1 MNSLSLKLRIIL
13 LFWAVL
19 TLALILPSSY
29 FINILKQ
36 EVRRDV
42 IFNVQKET
50 DLVQWILLNQAVRK
64 EQSDLD
70 KLIKEIGRRIE
81 DRITYI
87 TENGIVIADSQVS
100 EKRLKKLDNHATRP
114 EIIQAR
120 SEGEGVSIRFSP
132 TLKKE
137 LVYYARR
144 IDQDDGLPEG
154 YLRISRPYSTIAA
167 VLSRIKTNIWSVTI
181 FSLFVSG
188 ILVYFLIYNLTRRFD
203 AMVKVTQAIGQ
214 GDLAKRLYSS
224 PGKEFEPLV
233 QAINEMA
240 ENIEK
245 NVETISR
252 QKVELEAILNGMDAG
267 IVALDKQGRVLK
279 FNRAFEQIFSYTPS
293 YLGKKLLEISINPKL
308 QEACNKALKSNT
320 DIKNLELSVGSNYYS
335 VNIVVTKKSKDLG
348 AIVVFHDI
356 SKLKKVENMRK
367 DFVANAS
374 HELRTPL
381 TSIKGY
387 TETLLENEELLKEKG
402 SELLKVILK
411 NTEQMIYLLED
422 ILKLSRIESGK
433 TKFRIEEVDVGK
445 IAQKAWENS
454 QHMVGDKEIVFRGLV
469 KDGCPY
475 VLADEEALLLVFQ
488 NLIQNSIKFV
498 PKENGEIR
506 IVCEGK
512 NDKVWIGVEDN
523 GPGIPQE
530 DQGRVFERF
539 YQVKK
544 YRDRGVKGTG
554 LGLSICRNIIRN
566 LNGQIWVQS
575 PVPNKENGCI
585 IWFSLPKA
593 N

>member
-402 SELLKVILK
+402 RELLKVILK

-445 IAQKAWENS
+445 VAQKAWENS

-498 PKENGEIR
+498 PKENGEIK
-506 IVCEGK
+506 IVCEDK

>member
-1 MNSLSLKLRIIL
+1 
-13 LFWAVL
+13 
-19 TLALILPSSY
+19 
-29 FINILKQ
+29 
-36 EVRRDV
+36 
-42 IFNVQKET
+42 
-50 DLVQWILLNQAVRK
+50 
-64 EQSDLD
+64 
-70 KLIKEIGRRIE
+70 
-81 DRITYI
+81 
-87 TENGIVIADSQVS
+87 
-100 EKRLKKLDNHATRP
+100 
-114 EIIQAR
+114 
-120 SEGEGVSIRFSP
+120 
-132 TLKKE
+132 
-137 LVYYARR
+137 
-144 IDQDDGLPEG
+144 
-154 YLRISRPYSTIAA
+154 
-167 VLSRIKTNIWSVTI
+167 
-181 FSLFVSG
+181 
-188 ILVYFLIYNLTRRFD
+188 
-203 AMVKVTQAIGQ
+203 
-214 GDLAKRLYSS
+214 
-224 PGKEFEPLV
+224 
-233 QAINEMA
+233 
-240 ENIEK
+240 
-245 NVETISR
+245 
-252 QKVELEAILNGMDAG
+252 
-267 IVALDKQGRVLK
+267 
-279 FNRAFEQIFSYTPS
+279 
-293 YLGKKLLEISINPKL
+293 LGKKLLEISINPKL

-320 DIKNLELSVGSNYYS
+320 DIKNLEFSVGSNYYS